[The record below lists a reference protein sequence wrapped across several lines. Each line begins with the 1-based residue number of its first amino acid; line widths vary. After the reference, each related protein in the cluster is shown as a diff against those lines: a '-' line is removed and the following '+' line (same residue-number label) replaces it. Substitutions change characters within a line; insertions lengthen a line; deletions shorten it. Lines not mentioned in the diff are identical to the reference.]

1 MGHFGTNV
9 LSVLQR
15 QQKVTL
21 QEASDL
27 AGAHFKTLV
36 DRFEDARTR
45 LPSYSKELDKVVM

>member
-1 MGHFGTNV
+1 MGHYGTNV

-36 DRFEDARTR
+36 DRFEDAKTR
-45 LPSYSKELDKVVM
+45 LPSYDNELEKVVM